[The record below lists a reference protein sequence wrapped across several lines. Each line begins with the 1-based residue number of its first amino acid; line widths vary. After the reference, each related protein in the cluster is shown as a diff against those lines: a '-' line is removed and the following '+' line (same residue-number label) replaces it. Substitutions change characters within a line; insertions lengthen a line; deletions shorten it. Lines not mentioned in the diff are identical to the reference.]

1 MTTPSEKISL
11 IANPPPNEP
20 YTHTDEDIIFMCSL
34 QGAGPK
40 QTAKPH
46 TGPKTKATSN
56 RKRGSL
62 DKKQRS
68 IDKYLSC
75 AVPGLQATDST
86 QDACTPKRMK
96 AKATTPYLNSKN
108 TRSTINASKA
118 NGKKATNSDQK
129 NVQNDREPPGPNI
142 HPPADKWV
150 YPEAVGLLCHAQVAC
165 MCAVHTINADAGRPT
180 ITGEE
185 LIKKLETELPTAENE
200 IVKHNSSGN
209 FTLMEINRYLYWYSP
224 SPVALVPLFATG
236 FPLHTEGGG
245 HPRIRDKNGNQV
257 KYPTQHEILEALPQG
272 CTSIWINELTDGF
285 KHFYLRQLSP
295 VDNNWYEVDSI
306 PYASSGQIKATT
318 AQDWAKT
325 ETVYCCIV
333 ELDAYLYQLTDIRL
347 PRQHRQ
353 QLPHDRSTLKYISLS
368 QIQLSHVRLP
378 KSGDTIMHEAVVR
391 PHAQSRPQ
399 PAPLP
404 ELPDKEQPQPQ
415 GLKASSRPKLR
426 PFQAAG
432 PSTKVPQKPAI
443 PISFS
448 STENPVPQGFS
459 AQAVDHFNTD
469 IYQAGSCLFESI
481 AYIELT
487 AGCPPNTLPTLEP
500 VRQRALELR
509 ELTGAYIAENHDTPL
524 EDHTGPAAAEDN
536 IPFSDHIKFLAGESG
551 YKEIIRPGQ
560 EVASYVEHLMMD
572 PYATGSKA
580 LWGDNIC
587 LKGLHH
593 ALNKASLHV
602 YTFAHNTPDQLN
614 LLKIEDP
621 HPNSNKPTYHLLHRA
636 ASHTAEHFMPLVQLG
651 NQVGNPVSL
660 MSPPRPKHS
669 AINHAKENRA
679 LQKTTLKR
687 PPSASKHRDSSE
699 HAHKKT
705 KGAFPLIAAQRG
717 EKSAPTPAQQPP
729 FTLGAKCKPLLP
741 PTSSI
746 KRSTSGIHPP
756 IRKHQQPAEG
766 EAVYDQPPPTNY
778 EHADPSTSYAPA
790 TVKRQRNIRA
800 RDISSYLPPAKH
812 TPSSISQ
819 HPKKR
824 GPEPHPENTLQQSA
838 IPTGF
843 HHVHTQKI
851 PADATGQRKKAKPAE
866 VPTSSPSPLT
876 NITAHF
882 QFTSK
887 RPQEP
892 TPGNNKKAP
901 MSPTCKTQLPAQ
913 PPKTSHVALDK
924 ENSPIEPHAERPG
937 PKDIG
942 PAASDVTDKETKAPH
957 QTAKIDDQIDP
968 HQKAGPETAQS
979 SPHNGNQARMQ
990 CLTLNLRG
998 LWTSMGLIQDII
1010 KKHGPDIV
1018 VFTETKLRPRKQNP
1032 KWAHAVLRDYHIIHS
1047 KCGTNHRVAQAGIMI
1062 AIHKRLCPQRNQ
1074 ISNCPI
1080 PAHCSGHLL
1089 PLIIQRPLSRPLL
1102 LTGVYMP
1109 QTSLEQKTVQTA
1121 MSAVA
1126 CQHPE
1131 HLLITAGDFNA
1142 ALYPNDRASAVNRV
1156 CKSRIDQQHR
1166 ALSQTLKLSSIDA
1179 PIDTTPRPY
1188 TYRSETYAN
1197 GYTYKSRIDD
1207 ILISVPQE
1215 ELRTH
1220 ATIEVVSTEGQL
1232 TDHQAVLAQLPYS
1245 LLKQLPPLLFETPE
1259 AKPVPQVKLVTPL
1272 KPKLALTSAT
1282 TDRIGH
1288 QIQRVK
1294 QDLRK
1299 IMEDEVLPH
1308 WEQISSTDARTPN
1321 PLTHVQSQASQTVV
1335 DTIGE
1340 QISELFQAM
1349 LPIAHDV
1356 CETKNT
1362 NPTGMKHRTR
1372 SAQRKRKKLRQQ
1384 RCTLA
1389 ALRQG
1394 NAPNCTDSELAQ
1406 TMSDLRTQVPD
1417 SEDLSEQELLAR
1429 TETKTYMANLKTQQ
1443 VHLDR
1448 KEQTYARQKHI
1459 KSLQELADKNQKLGN
1474 KIFTGAKHES
1484 LKECTEDPKH

>member
-1 MTTPSEKISL
+1 MTPPSGKISL

-20 YTHTDEDIIFMCSL
+20 YTHTDEDIRFMCSL

-75 AVPGLQATDST
+75 AVPGLHATDST
-86 QDACTPKRMK
+86 QDACTAKRMK
-96 AKATTPYLNSKN
+96 AKATTPYVNSKM

-150 YPEAVGLLCHAQVAC
+150 YPEAVGLSCHAQVAC

-180 ITGEE
+180 ITGKE

-333 ELDAYLYQLTDIRL
+333 ELDAYLHQLTDIRL

-353 QLPHDRSTLKYISLS
+353 QLPRDRSTLKYISLS
-368 QIQLSHVRLP
+368 QIQLSRVRLP
-378 KSGDTIMHEAVVR
+378 KPGDTIMHEAVVR
-391 PHAQSRPQ
+391 PHAQPRPQ

-432 PSTKVPQKPAI
+432 PSTKVPQQPAI

-448 STENPVPQGFS
+448 STDNPVPQGFS

-524 EDHTGPAAAEDN
+524 EDPTGPAAAEDN

-551 YKEIIRPGQ
+551 YKDIIRPGQ

-587 LKGLHH
+587 LIGLHH

-636 ASHTAEHFMPLVQLG
+636 ASHTAEHFMPLVQPG
-651 NQVGNPVSL
+651 KQVGNHVSL

-687 PPSASKHRDSSE
+687 SPSASKHRDSSE

-705 KGAFPLIAAQRG
+705 KGALPLIAAQRG

-729 FTLGAKCKPLLP
+729 FTLGAKCKPPLP
-741 PTSSI
+741 PTSSV

-756 IRKHQQPAEG
+756 STKHQQPAQG
-766 EAVYDQPPPTNY
+766 EALYDQPPPTNY
-778 EHADPSTSYAPA
+778 ENADPSTSYAPA

-812 TPSSISQ
+812 TSSSISQ

-824 GPEPHPENTLQQSA
+824 GPEPHPENILQQSA

-843 HHVHTQKI
+843 HHVHTKKF
-851 PADATGQRKKAKPAE
+851 PADATGQRKKAKPA
-866 VPTSSPSPLT
+866 VMPTSSPSPLN

-892 TPGNNKKAP
+892 TPGNTTCRKA
-901 MSPTCKTQLPAQ
+901 
-913 PPKTSHVALDK
+913 
-924 ENSPIEPHAERPG
+924 RPQG
-937 PKDIG
+937 
-942 PAASDVTDKETKAPH
+942 H
-957 QTAKIDDQIDP
+957 
-968 HQKAGPETAQS
+968 
-979 SPHNGNQARMQ
+979 
-990 CLTLNLRG
+990 
-998 LWTSMGLIQDII
+998 
-1010 KKHGPDIV
+1010 
-1018 VFTETKLRPRKQNP
+1018 RPCSIR
-1032 KWAHAVLRDYHIIHS
+1032 RD
-1047 KCGTNHRVAQAGIMI
+1047 
-1062 AIHKRLCPQRNQ
+1062 
-1074 ISNCPI
+1074 
-1080 PAHCSGHLL
+1080 
-1089 PLIIQRPLSRPLL
+1089 
-1102 LTGVYMP
+1102 
-1109 QTSLEQKTVQTA
+1109 
-1121 MSAVA
+1121 
-1126 CQHPE
+1126 
-1131 HLLITAGDFNA
+1131 
-1142 ALYPNDRASAVNRV
+1142 
-1156 CKSRIDQQHR
+1156 
-1166 ALSQTLKLSSIDA
+1166 
-1179 PIDTTPRPY
+1179 
-1188 TYRSETYAN
+1188 
-1197 GYTYKSRIDD
+1197 
-1207 ILISVPQE
+1207 
-1215 ELRTH
+1215 
-1220 ATIEVVSTEGQL
+1220 
-1232 TDHQAVLAQLPYS
+1232 
-1245 LLKQLPPLLFETPE
+1245 
-1259 AKPVPQVKLVTPL
+1259 
-1272 KPKLALTSAT
+1272 
-1282 TDRIGH
+1282 
-1288 QIQRVK
+1288 
-1294 QDLRK
+1294 
-1299 IMEDEVLPH
+1299 
-1308 WEQISSTDARTPN
+1308 
-1321 PLTHVQSQASQTVV
+1321 
-1335 DTIGE
+1335 
-1340 QISELFQAM
+1340 
-1349 LPIAHDV
+1349 
-1356 CETKNT
+1356 
-1362 NPTGMKHRTR
+1362 
-1372 SAQRKRKKLRQQ
+1372 RQ
-1384 RCTLA
+1384 
-1389 ALRQG
+1389 
-1394 NAPNCTDSELAQ
+1394 
-1406 TMSDLRTQVPD
+1406 
-1417 SEDLSEQELLAR
+1417 
-1429 TETKTYMANLKTQQ
+1429 
-1443 VHLDR
+1443 
-1448 KEQTYARQKHI
+1448 
-1459 KSLQELADKNQKLGN
+1459 
-1474 KIFTGAKHES
+1474 
-1484 LKECTEDPKH
+1484 